1 MPCRNLTDVRLSNPI
16 ILKCK
21 NFSTNSV
28 MQQICIVGEVSAPGS
43 SRYISLCNQVTSFV
57 LSGICYSENFMSELH
72 CSRFRGYLLCLQV
85 ERYLCYFTSE
95 ARVLLPIPARF
106 DAEFSWLQ

>member
-1 MPCRNLTDVRLSNPI
+1 
-16 ILKCK
+16 
-21 NFSTNSV
+21 
-28 MQQICIVGEVSAPGS
+28 MQQICIVGEVLAPGS
-43 SRYISLCNQVTSFV
+43 SRYISLCNQVTAFV
-57 LSGICYSENFMSELH
+57 LSGICYSEKFMSELH

-85 ERYLCYFTSE
+85 EMYLCYFASE

>member
-1 MPCRNLTDVRLSNPI
+1 
-16 ILKCK
+16 
-21 NFSTNSV
+21 
-28 MQQICIVGEVSAPGS
+28 
-43 SRYISLCNQVTSFV
+43 
-57 LSGICYSENFMSELH
+57 MSELH